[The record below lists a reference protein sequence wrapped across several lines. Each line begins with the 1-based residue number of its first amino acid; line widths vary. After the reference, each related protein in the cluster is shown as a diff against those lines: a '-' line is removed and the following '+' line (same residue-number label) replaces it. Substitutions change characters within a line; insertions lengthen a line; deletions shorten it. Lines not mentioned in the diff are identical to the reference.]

1 MHCRRMHHSLL
12 HLAEG
17 EITKVPVDQVPATDD
32 SKTQTFSNASSAIEG
47 AVVTNRAEGSSAY
60 I

>member
-1 MHCRRMHHSLL
+1 MHHSLL